1 MIVKMKQVTIL
12 GLKQHTET
20 LIDQLQTTG
29 LVHITPVT
37 PPQSNKLELIDNKI
51 FLTETVLQIITNK
64 NTTQLKPD
72 NISDTIDQIFKTSE
86 TLDATEDTLGT
97 LELERKRIS
106 FLKNFDPQSIDELK
120 KRGIFIDLYETPQ
133 KNFPKSKIHKRDTI
147 YQYIGDSTRN
157 KHIFAIISYK
167 EKEVINLKKFDM
179 PQITLQKL
187 QMKIEHNRKEI
198 QKLRTII
205 DNASYYQLSIN
216 SYLDELNSWRDFEQV
231 RSGVGENEN
240 VVYLRGFCS
249 VNDIAMLKNSAQKN
263 KWGILIEEP
272 PKGSVPPTLIQNP
285 RWVRII
291 DPIFKLLNTIPGY
304 NELDISAVFLIFFS
318 IFFGMLIGD
327 AGYGVIFLAATAL
340 VQIKLGKKIK
350 QKSPFFLM
358 YVLSSVTII
367 WGTITG
373 NWFGIIYLSEVMP
386 FSLFVISDLNVY
398 KIETQELFMSISFYI
413 AAIQLSI
420 AHFMVISRN
429 VCWCNLLLNT
439 GWIFMIWVMFFV
451 AQNQVLGKSFPC
463 FFVYLAIAAIILIS
477 VFTFLDKLSQKNIPE
492 ILISDIILA
501 TINTFADTISYI
513 RLFAVGL
520 ATLAVAQSF
529 NEIAASIGF
538 GNILSGLGAALILIA
553 GHTLNISLAIMAV
566 IVHGVR
572 LNMLEFSSHVG
583 NTWTGYKFNPFRKKT
598 VINKRRS

>member
-37 PPQSNKLELIDNKI
+37 PSQSSSLEHITDKI
-51 FLTETVLQIITNK
+51 FLTETALQIIKHK
-64 NTTQLKPD
+64 NTIQLKPD
-72 NISDTIDQIFKTSE
+72 NISKTVEQIFKTSE
-86 TLDATEDTLGT
+86 TLDTTKDTLGT
-97 LELERKRIS
+97 LELEKVRLS
-106 FLKNFDPQSIDELK
+106 FLENFDPHDIGELEK
-120 KRGIFIDLYETPQ
+120 KGIFIDLYEIPQ
-133 KNFPKSKIHKRDTI
+133 KKFPSGKIHLHNTI
-147 YQYIGDSTRN
+147 CQYIGDSTGNR
-157 KHIFAIISYK
+157 HVFAIVSYK
-167 EKEVINLKKFDM
+167 EKENIGLKKFEL
-179 PQITLQKL
+179 PQITLQEL
-187 QMKIEHNRKEI
+187 QIKIEHSRKEI
-198 QKLRTII
+198 QRLKAVI
-205 DNASYYQLSIN
+205 DQASHYYMSIS
-216 SYLDELNSWRDFEQV
+216 SYLEELKSRRDFELV
-231 RSGVGENEN
+231 RSGMGENEEI
-240 VVYLRGFCS
+240 VYLRGFCS
-249 VNDIAMLKNSAQKN
+249 INDIAMLENSAKKN
-263 KWGILIEEP
+263 RWGILIEDP

-285 RWVRII
+285 RWVQII
-291 DPIFKLLNTIPGY
+291 DPVFKLLNTIPGY

-340 VQIKLGKKIK
+340 VQIKLGKKIR

-358 YVLSSVTII
+358 YVLSTVTII

-386 FSLFVISDLNVY
+386 FKFFVIQDLNVY
-398 KIETQELFMSISFYI
+398 KIETQRLFMSISFYI

-429 VCWCNLLLNT
+429 ICWSNLLVNI
-439 GWIFMIWVMFFV
+439 GWIFMIWVMFFI
-451 AQNQVLGKSFPC
+451 AQNQVLGKSFPW
-463 FFVYLAIAAIILIS
+463 FFVYLAITAIILIS
-477 VFTFLDKLSQKNIPE
+477 VFTFLNRPLQKSIPE
-492 ILISDIILA
+492 ILISDILLA

-529 NEIAASIGF
+529 NEIAISIGF

-553 GHTLNISLAIMAV
+553 GHALNISLAIMAV
-566 IVHGVR
+566 IVHGIR

-583 NTWTGYKFNPFRKKT
+583 NTWTGYKYNPFRKKT
-598 VINKRRS
+598 VT